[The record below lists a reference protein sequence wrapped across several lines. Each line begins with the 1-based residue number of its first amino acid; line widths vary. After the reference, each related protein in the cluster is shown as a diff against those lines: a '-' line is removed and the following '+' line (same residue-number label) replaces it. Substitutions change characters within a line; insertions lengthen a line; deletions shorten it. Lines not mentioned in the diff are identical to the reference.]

1 MRIGYAKKGWTTGE
15 IGIEWIKIF
24 DKQTRTKA
32 NGQWRLLLVDGHNSH
47 YTRAFLQYAR
57 ENNIAILCYPAH
69 TTHIY
74 QGLDVVVF
82 SILKK
87 NIGDERRAYE
97 KRTGK
102 SMKKE
107 NFLEIY
113 GRAHIKT
120 MQADTVKA
128 AFRKTGTWPVDPN
141 IVTPEMMA
149 PSKVTSKDA
158 HLPVVPPTPVH
169 VVADMLKE
177 VAGLL
182 VTEDLESDEDPLE
195 SDIEVGDEEDE
206 NPFVDKVQLPRWGL
220 APILE
225 HENETEDDE
234 GGTGAMGG
242 ETDGGRYVGDES
254 TAPKQQYK
262 VGYIRLKNLSER
274 LSSDLE
280 NHHLPRL
287 LLPIPFRTQLPPQT
301 PSLWR
306 QHFLSNL
313 KQTMNI
319 FFLPPFVN
327 QQTNWNTRSDEIL
340 KSKLLGS

>member
-47 YTRAFLQYAR
+47 YTRAFLQYAC

-113 GRAHIKT
+113 GCAHIKI

-128 AFRKTGTWPVDPN
+128 AFRNTGT
-141 IVTPEMMA
+141 
-149 PSKVTSKDA
+149 
-158 HLPVVPPTPVH
+158 
-169 VVADMLKE
+169 
-177 VAGLL
+177 
-182 VTEDLESDEDPLE
+182 
-195 SDIEVGDEEDE
+195 
-206 NPFVDKVQLPRWGL
+206 
-220 APILE
+220 
-225 HENETEDDE
+225 
-234 GGTGAMGG
+234 
-242 ETDGGRYVGDES
+242 
-254 TAPKQQYK
+254 
-262 VGYIRLKNLSER
+262 
-274 LSSDLE
+274 
-280 NHHLPRL
+280 
-287 LLPIPFRTQLPPQT
+287 
-301 PSLWR
+301 
-306 QHFLSNL
+306 
-313 KQTMNI
+313 
-319 FFLPPFVN
+319 
-327 QQTNWNTRSDEIL
+327 
-340 KSKLLGS
+340 